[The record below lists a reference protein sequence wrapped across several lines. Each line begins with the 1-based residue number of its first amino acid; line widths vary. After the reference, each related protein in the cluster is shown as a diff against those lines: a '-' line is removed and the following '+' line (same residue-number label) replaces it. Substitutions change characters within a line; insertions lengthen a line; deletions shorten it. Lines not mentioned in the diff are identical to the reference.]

1 MGWEFTDHHVR
12 PNVFYWAPKAHK
24 EREEVKTRRDAAQ
37 AAYEKA
43 KKATAEGRHAE
54 AEQLLLHSVTAWPD
68 NPRFSHALAH
78 CIFLDRGRPA
88 DGRGAKRDTLAEIVE
103 AERQIMLWER
113 KIQLEKE
120 MQEVLDPTVGQD
132 VVAEMKKEIHR
143 MTLRHTELMRLQ
155 G

>member
-12 PNVFYWAPKAHK
+12 PNVFYWAPKAYK

-43 KKATAEGRHAE
+43 KKATADGRHAE

-68 NPRFSHALAH
+68 NPRFSHALAN

-88 DGRGAKRDTLAEIVE
+88 DALQWYDEDAAAEGRARAPAGRSRARAALGPTVEGAGGRGRRRE
-103 AERQIMLWER
+103 AEPE
-113 KIQLEKE
+113 
-120 MQEVLDPTVGQD
+120 
-132 VVAEMKKEIHR
+132 
-143 MTLRHTELMRLQ
+143 
-155 G
+155 